1 MTANHNHALVIGASG
16 LIGWALVNE
25 LLSTSQSQFTHV
37 TALVNRPLMLEDS
50 FWPSEGYSKL
60 SLVSGVDLSS
70 SDEEVERVF
79 RQKVKGVES
88 VSHVFYFGMC

>member
-1 MTANHNHALVIGASG
+1 
-16 LIGWALVNE
+16 
-25 LLSTSQSQFTHV
+25 
-37 TALVNRPLMLEDS
+37 MLEDS